1 MSNVIIF
8 GAPGSGKG
16 TQSRL
21 MHSHLGFKQ
30 ISTGDLLRAEVESGS
45 EVGAMCENLMAHGK
59 FPENDIIYGL
69 VTKYLESNSS
79 SKGFVFDGFPR
90 TVEQAK
96 FLLGYL
102 AEKSKKID
110 VVLKIEVKQEL
121 LVKRIVD
128 RFTCKDCGE
137 IYNKHFKRTSVEGL
151 CDKCGG
157 SSFSSRSDDTEST
170 VKTRLNIYDQSTLPV
185 VEFLESK
192 NTKIVSIDGMKS
204 ETEVFDEIKAVMA

>member
-16 TQSRL
+16 TQARL
-21 MHSHLGFKQ
+21 MHSEMGFKQ
-30 ISTGDLLRAEVESGS
+30 ISTGDLLRSEVESGS
-45 EVGAMCENLMAHGK
+45 EIGKMCDGLMAQGK
-59 FPENDIIYGL
+59 FPGNEIIYGL
-69 VTKYLESNSS
+69 VTKFLETNTS

-96 FLLGYL
+96 FILEYLLSKG
-102 AEKSKKID
+102 KKID
-110 VVLKIEVKQEL
+110 MVLKIDVEQDL
-121 LVKRIVD
+121 LVKRIVG

-137 IYNKHFKRTSVEGL
+137 IYNKHFKRTAIAGV

-157 SSFSSRSDDTEST
+157 ASFSSRSDDTEST

-185 VEFLESK
+185 VEFLESE
-192 NTKIVSIDGMKS
+192 NLRVVSIDGMRS
-204 ETEVFDEIKAVMA
+204 ESEVFDQIKAVMA